1 MAKLQ
6 WEQSTVPTKVRL
18 KQSSVARR
26 HCFWGGAAWQI
37 AFAWPRRDSRCCEV
51 VPCGSSRLCILY
63 FWWWSQEGDGG
74 WKDVGSEDQEL
85 RLKASFVAC
94 VLKTAWKI
102 SFIASCAASARVFV
116 TVDVAGCFRPLR
128 SCPETFSLFLHIFFF
143 LFSIPLFF
151 WLLFCHDCTQQL
163 GKLEKRWQ
171 RLLVAPH
178 FVALALHHN
187 VLPPN
192 GWVANKMPQIASACC
207 FPSFFRTLMKAAIS
221 FLHFYG
227 TKNVFVIRSVPQFI
241 NNV

>member
-26 HCFWGGAAWQI
+26 HWFWGSAAWQI

-51 VPCGSSRLCILY
+51 VPCGSSRLCNLY

-74 WKDVGSEDQEL
+74 LGQKDVGSEDQEL

-94 VLKTAWKI
+94 VLKTAWKKI

-128 SCPETFSLFLHIFFF
+128 SCPETFSLFLHIFF

-151 WLLFCHDCTQQL
+151 LAALLSWLHAAA
-163 GKLEKRWQ
+163 GKAGK
-171 RLLVAPH
+171 
-178 FVALALHHN
+178 ALAEAASC
-187 VLPPN
+187 PTFC
-192 GWVANKMPQIASACC
+192 GFGIAPQCAASKRL
-207 FPSFFRTLMKAAIS
+207 S
-221 FLHFYG
+221 G
-227 TKNVFVIRSVPQFI
+227 
-241 NNV
+241 